1 MVVGIIIVYDIY
13 IRRKRVFD
21 MNDFKSIQELLNEIC
36 SCIAV
41 DESGKS
47 FIRTKAGTGG
57 SIDLTQDTNPTPD
70 PETLD
75 ADIL

>member
-1 MVVGIIIVYDIY
+1 
-13 IRRKRVFD
+13 

-41 DESGKS
+41 DESGNS

-57 SIDLTQDTNPTPD
+57 SVDPTSDTNTTPNA
-70 PETLD
+70 ETFD
-75 ADIL
+75 ANTL